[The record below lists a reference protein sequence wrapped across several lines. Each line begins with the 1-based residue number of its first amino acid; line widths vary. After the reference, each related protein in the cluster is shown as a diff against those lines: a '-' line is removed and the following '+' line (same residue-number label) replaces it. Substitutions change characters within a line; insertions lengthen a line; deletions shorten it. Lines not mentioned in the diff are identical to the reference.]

1 MQIAVAN
8 AIYFNEL
15 ASTSRAERLEQ
26 AAKARI
32 LVSPSRRKPEKVAD
46 HVC

>member
-32 LVSPSRRKPEKVAD
+32 LVSPSRRKPAKIAD
-46 HVC
+46 HDR